1 MSCRV
6 PSHFDLAFIQSP
18 LWAPHRGEI
27 PDDEDISSFSPDA
40 LLARKPTLAFVALLA
55 ILDPPREE
63 VIEAVKVAHAAG
75 ISVKMITGDHAMTG
89 LAIGKMLGI
98 AGNNNVTTGP
108 EIDAMSDERLAQ
120 VLALCVSLFMQ
131 QRLCPL
137 RTLHK

>member
-1 MSCRV
+1 MACIV
-6 PSHFDLAFIQSP
+6 WGCEFLPFLQPALCWF
-18 LWAPHRGEI
+18 PHRGEI
-27 PDDEDISSFSPDA
+27 PDDEDITSFTPDA
-40 LLARKPTLAFVALLA
+40 LLSRKPTLAFVALLA

-120 VLALCVSLFMQ
+120 VL
-131 QRLCPL
+131 PH
-137 RTLHK
+137 LHLL

>member
-1 MSCRV
+1 M
-6 PSHFDLAFIQSP
+6 
-18 LWAPHRGEI
+18 
-27 PDDEDISSFSPDA
+27 
-40 LLARKPTLAFVALLA
+40 ALLA

-108 EIDAMSDERLAQ
+108 EIDAMSDEKLAQ
-120 VLALCVSLFMQ
+120 VLP
-131 QRLCPL
+131 PL
-137 RTLHK
+137 Q